1 MKVLFPAGIALV
13 AMVACTPQQP
23 SPSPPSPQGT
33 LNQQWLGG
41 GSGPTVVG
49 GSAGNTTTA
58 FDGTYQGIANR
69 SASTAGTGKK
79 AFEANVTGCQPFD
92 APPTLTVTN
101 GLAQFQAMGVTFA
114 GYVTPQGQLTM
125 HSGYGA
131 AATGQAQPRDV
142 DENFDGIIDYQTHVL
157 RAKVSSINC
166 TYNVAW
172 QRIT

>member
-13 AMVACTPQQP
+13 SMVACTPQQP
-23 SPSPPSPQGT
+23 PPSPQGS

-49 GSAGNTTTA
+49 GSAANTTTA
-58 FDGTYQGIANR
+58 FDGTYRGISNLGA
-69 SASTAGTGKK
+69 SAAGTGKK
-79 AFEANVTGCQPFD
+79 THEPTTTGCQPFD
-92 APPTLTVTN
+92 TPPTLTITN

-114 GYVTPQGQLTM
+114 GYVTPQGHLTM

-131 AATGQAQPRDV
+131 TATGQAQPALV
-142 DENFDGIIDYQTHVL
+142 DEDLDGNFDTQTHVL
-157 RAKVSSINC
+157 HARVSSINC
-166 TYNVAW
+166 RYDVSW